1 MNHSRTMDVYGS
13 FYDGKRVAVTGG
25 LGFVGSQLC
34 EKLVAMGADV
44 YILDDM
50 SHNAV
55 KSVDGAKLLAV
66 DVGNVGSCEWAF
78 RCGSVNEKPVDIVFN
93 LAAAVAGVLHNMG
106 HHHEMFK
113 GNIDIQ
119 TAPVAAA
126 DALGIETFVQV
137 SSVCVYD
144 PNENHPSFEERGSV
158 GSPDKANAG
167 YAWAKRMGEQA
178 VHFSNIKRPVIVRP
192 SNVFGPRDHFDDK
205 AHVIPALMKRAVNE
219 EVIDCYGSPE
229 YIREFIYSE
238 DVADGMIAAGA
249 AGKPHQEY
257 NLGCNRRNTISMGE
271 LAVAIARVCDVADKP
286 IVWNAGRGGGDPLR
300 WSNSELARVDL
311 DWVSEMELSDGLK
324 KTFSWASYN
333 GVMNNE

>member
-1 MNHSRTMDVYGS
+1 MNHSRTMDVYKS

-44 YILDDM
+44 YILDDK

-55 KSVDGAKLLAV
+55 KHVDGAKLLGV
-66 DVGNVGSCEWAF
+66 DAGDVDGCVWAF
-78 RCGSVNEKPVDIVFN
+78 RRGSVDGSPVSIVFN

-113 GNIDIQ
+113 GNIDLQ

-126 DALGIETFVQV
+126 DSLGIESFVQV

-144 PNENHPSFEERGSV
+144 PIYNHPSFEEQGSV
-158 GSPDKANAG
+158 GSPDRSNAG

-178 VHFSNIKRPVIVRP
+178 IHFSNIKRPVIVRP

-205 AHVIPALMKRAVNE
+205 AHVIPALMKRAVNND
-219 EVIDCYGSPE
+219 VIDCYGDPT
-229 YIREFIYSE
+229 YMREFIYSE

-249 AGKPHQEY
+249 AGKPRQEY
-257 NLGCNRRNTISMGE
+257 NIGCNRRNTISMGE
-271 LAVAIARVCDVADKP
+271 LAKTIARICGVPDKE
-286 IVWNAGRGGGDPLR
+286 IVWHAGRGGGDALR
-300 WSNSELARVDL
+300 WSNSELARTHL

-333 GVMNNE
+333 GVMNDD